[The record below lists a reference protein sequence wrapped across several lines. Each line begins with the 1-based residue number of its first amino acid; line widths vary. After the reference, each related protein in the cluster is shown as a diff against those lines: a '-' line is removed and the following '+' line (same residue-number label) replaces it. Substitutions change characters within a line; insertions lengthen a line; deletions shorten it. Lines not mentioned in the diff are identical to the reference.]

1 MKNILQS
8 GIPAAYDYMNVYNA
22 SLQPSTVHVS
32 NTGLSFYFQRYLLQ
46 KILSVFEFENI
57 PKHWSKSYF
66 EYTLFIFGF
75 CAVVKTDKYGVIPQ
89 HCGLYGY
96 NVFYQPTNAIIS
108 NPLLKGI
115 LQPKIGSE
123 CSLIK
128 MQPDYGSCWD
138 IVSHYADLMAL
149 SIEALGVNLV
159 NSKLAYVFA
168 CESKNAAES
177 FKKMYDQIASG
188 ETASFVDKNL
198 FDENG
203 DPRWM
208 TFSQNLKQ
216 NYIADEILQDLA
228 KLDSRF
234 NTDVGIPNVNIAK
247 KSGVSD
253 NEIASNNIDTKAKAS
268 LWLETIREGLEETN
282 RLFGLDI
289 SVNLRFNESMGVM
302 SDDVIGNRML

>member
-96 NVFYQPTNAIIS
+96 NVFYQPTNVIIS

-115 LQPKIGSE
+115 LQPKIGTE

-282 RLFGLDI
+282 RLFNLDI
-289 SVNLRFNESMGVM
+289 SVKLRFNESMGVM
-302 SDDVIGNRML
+302 PDDVIGDRML

>member
-75 CAVVKTDKYGVIPQ
+75 CAVVRTDKYGVIPQ

-123 CSLIK
+123 CGLIK

-168 CESKNAAES
+168 CESKTAAES

-208 TFSQNLKQ
+208 SFNQNLKQ

-289 SVNLRFNESMGVM
+289 SVKLRFNESMGVM